1 MGLLDQPGDLSRTPL
16 AAILLDL
23 LNRRADGVLEVQHGG
38 GTSRLWF
45 RAGQPVGAQV
55 ATGLRPLGLLLL
67 QAGKID
73 VDALSRSLAELA
85 TRRRPQGELLVEM
98 GAVSRQDVEE
108 ALSQQQTGYVA
119 AIAALGE
126 GRFSF
131 DPGQP
136 VPEWT
141 RGLRISPL
149 RTIIDALE
157 RPQARELVTSALR
170 PVALGGVRLASG
182 YGEVAP
188 GFGWDRAERQLV
200 ARLAHP
206 VSLEFFF
213 GAEAGVGPERARAM
227 LAGLL
232 LLGLAVPSSESPRPT
247 GDTSPGTTLAGVAA
261 DSVRLDRPGVTG
273 PASAPPRSPPP
284 TPAATATPVPV
295 RTPSPVPTPAPAGS
309 ASPGSPAIPLKRSD
323 PAEARARRQRLLAK
337 AVQNMGVGPFNR
349 APEAPAATPVPGSA
363 GRGPG
368 GTAIAPADAALRRA
382 LREIAPRASEG
393 SYFARLG
400 LPETAGREDVK
411 AAFLSLARQ
420 FHPDLF
426 AGPAMADLQDT
437 VRLFFTAVNEA
448 YQALSD
454 DKRRAEH
461 LAALRSGGVGSPQ
474 RAESAK
480 VDFQKGEAC
489 MRTRDYARAR
499 GFLESAIRA
508 DPRPEYQAALAA
520 SYLVVAAGKDLAR
533 ARAIIDAALATRG
546 NDQVHY
552 VAGLV
557 AREEGNDGE
566 AERQFRAALAANPR
580 HPEAGRELR
589 AVEGRR
595 GQGRR

>member
-1 MGLLDQPGDLSRTPL
+1 
-16 AAILLDL
+16 
-23 LNRRADGVLEVQHGG
+23 V
-38 GTSRLWF
+38 
-45 RAGQPVGAQV
+45 
-55 ATGLRPLGLLLL
+55 
-67 QAGKID
+67 
-73 VDALSRSLAELA
+73 
-85 TRRRPQGELLVEM
+85 
-98 GAVSRQDVEE
+98 
-108 ALSQQQTGYVA
+108 
-119 AIAALGE
+119 
-126 GRFSF
+126 
-131 DPGQP
+131 
-136 VPEWT
+136 
-141 RGLRISPL
+141 
-149 RTIIDALE
+149 
-157 RPQARELVTSALR
+157 
-170 PVALGGVRLASG
+170 
-182 YGEVAP
+182 
-188 GFGWDRAERQLV
+188 
-200 ARLAHP
+200 
-206 VSLEFFF
+206 
-213 GAEAGVGPERARAM
+213 
-227 LAGLL
+227 
-232 LLGLAVPSSESPRPT
+232 
-247 GDTSPGTTLAGVAA
+247 
-261 DSVRLDRPGVTG
+261 
-273 PASAPPRSPPP
+273 P
-284 TPAATATPVPV
+284 TPA
-295 RTPSPVPTPAPAGS
+295 PAPAGS

-323 PAEARARRQRLLAK
+323 PVEARARRQRLLAK
-337 AVQNMGVGPFNR
+337 AMQNMGVGPFNR
-349 APEAPAATPVPGSA
+349 APEAPAATPEPGAA

-499 GFLESAIRA
+499 GFLESAIRS

-533 ARAIIDAALATRG
+533 ARAIIDAALATKG

-566 AERQFRAALAANPR
+566 AERQFRAALKANPR
-580 HPEAGRELR
+580 HAEAQRLLR
-589 AVEGRR
+589 ALEARR
-595 GQGRR
+595 GQGRG

>member
-16 AAILLDL
+16 AALLLDL

-98 GAVSRQDVEE
+98 GAVSRQDVEA
-108 ALSQQQTGYVA
+108 ALSEQQTGYVA

-131 DPGQP
+131 DASQP

-149 RTIIDALE
+149 RSIIDALE
-157 RPQARELVTSALR
+157 RPQSGELVTSALR
-170 PVALGGVRLASG
+170 PVALGGVRLTSG

-213 GAEAGVGPERARAM
+213 GAEEGVGPERARAI

-261 DSVRLDRPGVTG
+261 DSVRRDQVRGGTG
-273 PASAPPRSPPP
+273 PVIETPPPSPPV
-284 TPAATATPVPV
+284 TPAPTVTPPPF
-295 RTPSPVPTPAPAGS
+295 RTPAPAGS
-309 ASPGSPAIPLKRSD
+309 PTPGSPAVPLKRSD
-323 PAEARARRQRLLAK
+323 PEEARVRRQRLLAK
-337 AVQNMGVGPFNR
+337 AMQNMGVGPFNR
-349 APEAPAATPVPGSA
+349 APGAPAVTPVPGPV
-363 GRGPG
+363 GRAPG
-368 GTAIAPADAALRRA
+368 ATAIDSADAALRRA
-382 LREIAPRASEG
+382 LREIAPRAKEA

-400 LPETAGREDVK
+400 LPETAGRDDVK
-411 AAFLSLARQ
+411 AAFLALARQ

-426 AGPAMADLQDT
+426 GGPAMADLQDT
-437 VRLFFTAVNEA
+437 VRVFFTAVNEA
-448 YQALSD
+448 YQVLSD
-454 DKRRAEH
+454 DKGRAEH
-461 LAALRSGGVGSPQ
+461 LAALKSGGVAGPP

-480 VDFQKGEAC
+480 IDFQKGEAC

-499 GFLESAIRA
+499 GFLESAVRS
-508 DPRPEYQAALAA
+508 DPRAEYQAALAA

-533 ARAIIDAALATRG
+533 ARTLVDAALATKG
-546 NDQVHY
+546 NDRVHY

-557 AREEGNDGE
+557 AREEGNEGE

-580 HPEAGRELR
+580 HAEAKLELR
-589 AVEGRR
+589 ALEARR